1 MGAFNRYREALRIP
15 GIARVVAAA
24 FLCRLLAGMVSLAL
38 LLAAVEAGGGY
49 ASAGAVT
56 AAYAVALTIAAP
68 VWGRRADRLGLSRSL
83 VTGVTLQLLAFA
95 AFVAAVLLLPEPPL
109 LVAAAFLVG
118 SVNPPS
124 GAVTG
129 TVFTTYVTGAQA
141 RRTLLALNGLMT
153 EGVFIVGPML
163 VGALVAVLSPLA
175 AVVATAVVSTV
186 GALWLAT
193 APAVRATGH
202 ARSPVPTAESPQL
215 SVRLSVRR
223 FGWPAGQAGILAA
236 VALAAAGIGAVNVTA
251 VAHATQIGASAGLLL
266 GLMAVGGVLSSFLYG
281 GLRLPGTLPAQLTT
295 VLTLYGASILLLGL
309 NLGLAATLATLFV
322 IGFANGPADA
332 MESEIVAERAAEGSR
347 TQAFGWLV
355 SANWI
360 GFAAGTS
367 LTGYVIERAGTPGP
381 GAIVGAAASVLAAA
395 VALIRPRT
403 TVPAATPEP
412 HTP

>member
-83 VTGVTLQLLAFA
+83 VTGVALQLLAFA

-193 APAVRATGH
+193 APAVRTTGH
-202 ARSPVPTAESPQL
+202 ARSPVPAGESPQP
-215 SVRLSVRR
+215 SGHR
-223 FGWPAGQAGILAA
+223 FGWPAGQAGILAV

-281 GLRLPGTLPAQLTT
+281 GLRLPGTLPTQLTT

-309 NLGLAATLATLFV
+309 DLGLVATLATLFV

-332 MESEIVAERAAEGSR
+332 MESEIVADRAAEGSR

-395 VALIRPRT
+395 VALIRPGT
-403 TVPAATPEP
+403 TARAATPEP
-412 HTP
+412 HIP